1 MSRLTHLLTLVL
13 AVQLLLVAALF
24 WPRENPGDSDA
35 RAALMSLQTADI
47 DRILVDSGA
56 DSLLLRRDGARW
68 VMPDYH
74 RLPVQQSRLDRVLL
88 DLPAQPR
95 GWPVA
100 SSATATERF
109 EVAPGNFQRKLEYYS
124 GDNSRATLFIG
135 TSPGFRK
142 VHVSPAGDENVYAV
156 EFNTFEVPV
165 SPDEWLDKSLLQIDG
180 VTSISGLDYALTRE
194 GDAWRGDSG
203 QAPADE
209 EVEKLVNGLSGLR
222 VTAAADIA
230 TASILDDVAAPPTL
244 SVEAAGASYDYRLYE
259 IEDAYY
265 IQRNDIPVYFSL
277 GAFDYDRLNDV
288 SAQSLYAP
296 AEPAQEENDTGEAE
310 NVPD

>member
-13 AVQLLLVAALF
+13 AVQLLLVAVLF

-35 RAALMSLQTADI
+35 RAPLMSLQAANI
-47 DRILVDSGA
+47 DRILVASGK

-68 VMPDYH
+68 IMPDYH
-74 RLPVQQSRLDRVLL
+74 QLPVQQSRLDRVLL
-88 DLPAQPR
+88 DLPVLPR

-109 EVAPGNFQRKLEYYS
+109 EVAPTNFQRKLEFYS
-124 GDNSRATLFIG
+124 GEDRRAELFIG

-165 SPDEWLDKSLLQIDG
+165 SASEWLDKSLLQIDD
-180 VTSISGLDYALTRE
+180 VVSVSGLDYALSRDGE
-194 GDAWRGDSG
+194 VWRGG
-203 QAPADE
+203 EGRAAAAE

-230 TASILDDVAAPPTL
+230 TASILEEMAVPPTL
-244 SVEAAGASYDYRLYE
+244 TAEAAGQRYEYRLYE

-265 IQRNDIPVYFSL
+265 IQRSDVPVYFSL

-288 SAQSLYAP
+288 SAETLFPAP
-296 AEPAQEENDTGEAE
+296 AAEEVGTD
-310 NVPD
+310 